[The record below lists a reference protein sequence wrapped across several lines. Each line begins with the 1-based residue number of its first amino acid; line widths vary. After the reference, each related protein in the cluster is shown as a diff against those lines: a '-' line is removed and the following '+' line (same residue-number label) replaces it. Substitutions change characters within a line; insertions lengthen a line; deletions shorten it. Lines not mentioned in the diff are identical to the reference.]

1 MLLFRYDCLNF
12 LGEGLLCFD
21 VALGRGFVK
30 SFDAFV
36 GVAVE
41 VIFFIGS
48 DDAIAAI
55 FFDWANTLL

>member
-41 VIFFIGS
+41 VIFFIG
-48 DDAIAAI
+48 
-55 FFDWANTLL
+55 L

>member
-12 LGEGLLCFD
+12 LGDSLLCFD
-21 VALGRGFVK
+21 IALRRGFVK

-41 VIFFIGS
+41 VIFFIGLGGR
-48 DDAIAAI
+48 IGTGC
-55 FFDWANTLL
+55 FD